1 MRRTSVKTILNKI
14 DCGMTVIEKTI
25 MLVMGVALFVLMTW
39 CVLGRYCFSLSCPYQ
54 TELAQTF
61 HIWLCFMGS
70 SYLFAVNENSNVDIF
85 PGRVMASKNMLFKK
99 IYFTII
105 YLTDFIFV
113 IPCVQYGII
122 NIPMYAAQKT
132 VYYGYSYIFIYG
144 AAVLGFI
151 MISLRIILCI
161 LDIWTGGYFEKYDP
175 AMKAAGEN
183 GGAEA

>member
-1 MRRTSVKTILNKI
+1 
-14 DCGMTVIEKTI
+14 
-25 MLVMGVALFVLMTW
+25 
-39 CVLGRYCFSLSCPYQ
+39 
-54 TELAQTF
+54 
-61 HIWLCFMGS
+61 
-70 SYLFAVNENSNVDIF
+70 
-85 PGRVMASKNMLFKK
+85 MASKNMLFKK